1 MWLLLAITSA
11 LLLGFYDIF
20 KKISVAGNNVLTVL
34 FLNTLFSALIFV
46 PIIILSVWGGQGAVS
61 PDFYI
66 PLGTFTDHLKL
77 MVKAAIVLT
86 SWILGYFS
94 LKHLPLTIVG
104 PINASRPVMVLLG
117 AILIFGER
125 LNIYQWAGVI
135 VAIISF
141 FMLSITGRKEG
152 IKFGSNKWILYC
164 VGATVMGGISALFD
178 RYLTHEYVPMFVLS
192 WYTIYQF
199 IFMGSVLLI
208 LSRLQR
214 EERTKFQWRWSIPL
228 ISIFIIAADFA
239 YFRCLSDENSMISI
253 VSLIRRS
260 SVMVSFFYGAFV
272 LREKNIKGKIVD
284 LALMLVGLIL
294 LVLGSI

>member
-77 MVKAAIVLT
+77 MIKAAIVLT

-164 VGATVMGGISALFD
+164 VGATVTGGISALFD
-178 RYLTHEYVPMFVLS
+178 RYLTHHYVPMFVLS

-199 IFMGSVLLI
+199 IFMGTVLLI

-239 YFRCLSDENSMISI
+239 YFRCLSHEDSMISI

-272 LREKNIKGKIVD
+272 LREKNIKGKVVD